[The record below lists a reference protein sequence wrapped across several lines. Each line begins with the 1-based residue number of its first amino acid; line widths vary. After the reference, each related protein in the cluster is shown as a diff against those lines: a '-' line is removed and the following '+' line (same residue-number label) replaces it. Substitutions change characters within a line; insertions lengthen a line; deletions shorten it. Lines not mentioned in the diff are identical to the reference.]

1 MVDLSG
7 SAPSV
12 AQRVNGPLVT
22 NGDVVN
28 FAWSPDSTRI
38 VYSADQDTD
47 AVTELYLVDVSGPT
61 PSTPVKISGPMV
73 SGGSVQS
80 GSFDWSPDGSRIAY
94 RADQLVDNVIELFV
108 VDVSGPVPG
117 PPQRVNGPLPDGA
130 DTESRWVWTPDGRR
144 IIYQADQDTLDVLEI
159 YMVDVSGPTPSTPVK
174 LNGPLVTGGD
184 VGTTATDVAVSFDG
198 RWVSYVADQN
208 TDNVEEVFVVDISGG
223 APSAPIRVSGPPSSF
238 TDNIN
243 VSWSP
248 TANRLMYASDQEAS
262 NVYEVYYVDL
272 TSGVPTPA
280 LKIHPPFPSFG
291 RLAAG
296 AAALQWSPDGRW
308 FAYRADTAVDNAFE
322 VEVVDMS
329 TGTPGPPFDASLP
342 RTPGLTTDEFA
353 FAPDSSAIAVRGEG
367 LVDNADEVFVT
378 DLTSPT
384 PTPVSITGTPTAAG
398 GQALDFLWV
407 GDSRHILVR
416 GDFDTDGVFAAYLID
431 RTAPVI
437 PPPATSAPHV
447 AGGIVNTII
456 AQ

>member
-1 MVDLSG
+1 MTLIDRLATILGQRPQRLTPLSG
-7 SAPSV
+7 
-12 AQRVNGPLVT
+12 GCI
-22 NGDVVN
+22 GDV
-28 FAWSPDSTRI
+28 S
-38 VYSADQDTD
+38 
-47 AVTELYLVDVSGPT
+47 
-61 PSTPVKISGPMV
+61 
-73 SGGSVQS
+73 
-80 GSFDWSPDGSRIAY
+80 
-94 RADQLVDNVIELFV
+94 RAD
-108 VDVSGPVPG
+108 
-117 PPQRVNGPLPDGA
+117 LPDGA

-159 YMVDVSGPTPSTPVK
+159 YIVDVSGPTPSTPVK

-342 RTPGLTTDEFA
+342 RTPGLTTDAFA

>member
-291 RLAAG
+291 RVAAG

-342 RTPGLTTDEFA
+342 RTPGLTTDAFA